1 MFSLIT
7 YLYNNVWNAIVI
19 HILWNLFFSGFFWIS
34 PLENNAAL
42 INYIIDSKNVLITG
56 SRFGIGSGLPAIM
69 VYTVVIIML
78 LFLGRNQKADRKDVN
93 HIG

>member
-1 MFSLIT
+1 MQL
-7 YLYNNVWNAIVI
+7 LYIFCGI
-19 HILWNLFFSGFFWIS
+19 YFFWIFWIS
-34 PLENNAAL
+34 PLENDAAL

>member
-34 PLENNAAL
+34 PLENDAAL
-42 INYIIDSKNVLITG
+42 INYIIDSKNV
-56 SRFGIGSGLPAIM
+56 
-69 VYTVVIIML
+69 
-78 LFLGRNQKADRKDVN
+78 
-93 HIG
+93 